1 MEPEIK
7 AYERTNY
14 SSNDTNAYRKNNPLY
29 VENESNEN
37 GQFYASFALSGSF
50 WAGGPILQK

>member
-37 GQFYASFALSGSF
+37 G
-50 WAGGPILQK
+50 